1 MKFGLDEKIARAI
14 QEAADEVIS
23 GKLYDEGHFPLVI
36 FQTGSG
42 TQSNMNSNEV
52 ISNRANLLLG
62 GEVGT
67 KSPVHPNDHVN
78 KSQSSNCTYPT
89 AMHVA
94 TALEKKKETQVEI
107 DKLEEEVVELKASI
121 AKIRK
126 VKEIE
131 QSIREVSK
139 IKRKREK
146 TESNKTAKRDSK
158 SKVKVY
164 VDDKFSIP
172 TNPKVLQFFL
182 QKKLTLLVL

>member
-1 MKFGLDEKIARAI
+1 MEKVLDDLELNIHSKEAI
-14 QEAADEVIS
+14 
-23 GKLYDEGHFPLVI
+23 
-36 FQTGSG
+36 
-42 TQSNMNSNEV
+42 
-52 ISNRANLLLG
+52 LL
-62 GEVGT
+62 
-67 KSPVHPNDHVN
+67 N
-78 KSQSSNCTYPT
+78 
-89 AMHVA
+89 VA

-107 DKLEEEVVELKASI
+107 DKLEEEVIELKASI

-172 TNPKVLQFFL
+172 TNPKVFQFFL
-182 QKKLTLLVL
+182 QSNSLF